1 MQSIASSLVA
11 AAVPTVAVPTTNP
24 ISTLA
29 SQQQSSREGL
39 ASSTVAHHTPPTAPL
54 PRHRRP
60 TSSSTARNHNNNCSL
75 SMKSMNTGS
84 FGGDTAGG
92 GLSDHSLTPRGF
104 AAVCV
109 LPCGLRASPPR
120 EVFRTNPT
128 SLLKLSQD
136 RPGSH
141 NGGLASS
148 SSLRSSPRPS
158 IGVVQSWFRNAHP
171 AEMINN
177 LRVLDCFPT
186 LLASGT
192 QHQQLCLD
200 TDKST
205 PPASPTTTPTSHQHC
220 HHNATA
226 SGDDAGSI
234 TVSPSTSFSLGGG
247 GATTR
252 GGTADQP
259 DLPHNKKNNTIMTT
273 TTTVGTGLHG
283 QVHVYTSGLPHSLR
297 KKHSHRQHQSSPS
310 AAFARPSSSST
321 FGQARPAPPTAA
333 RQEQEAPAS
342 TPRLPHGGGSSPR
355 SSASYSKGPHQHNN
369 HSMPPI
375 RASKPK
381 AEDFLPPTP
390 KLKSRRYVRQGSN
403 NYLVPSST
411 AAADFTTTA
420 SSPSSAGRPPLN
432 ADQILLHNNNGKDA
446 AAAVGTD
453 ELLSTQGNLIKL
465 MYRALQEAVA
475 APPTVVAVPHHH
487 HSGGSSEDDDNE
499 QWRRAELF
507 DELKVS
513 MDAYQKLQE
522 RHHLHQ
528 TLS

>member
-24 ISTLA
+24 IFTLA
-29 SQQQSSREGL
+29 SQHQSSGGEAL
-39 ASSTVAHHTPPTAPL
+39 ASSTIAQEHHTPPTAPL

-84 FGGDTAGG
+84 FGGDTVGG
-92 GLSDHSLTPRGF
+92 RLTDHSLTPRGF

-136 RPGSH
+136 RPGSQ
-141 NGGLASS
+141 GGLAS

-186 LLASGT
+186 LLTSGA

-205 PPASPTTTPTSHQHC
+205 PPASPTTTPTSHQHL

-247 GATTR
+247 VTAR
-252 GGTADQP
+252 GGTAVQP
-259 DLPHNKKNNTIMTT
+259 DLAHNKMNNTIITTT

-297 KKHSHRQHQSSPS
+297 EKHRHRQHHSSPS
-310 AAFARPSSSST
+310 AAFARPSSSSAT
-321 FGQARPAPPTAA
+321 FGQARPAPPAA
-333 RQEQEAPAS
+333 ASRQEQQQPQGS

-355 SSASYSKGPHQHNN
+355 SSASYSKGSHQHNN
-369 HSMPPI
+369 HSMPSI
-375 RASKPK
+375 RTSKPK

-390 KLKSRRYVRQGSN
+390 KLKSRRYVRQN
-403 NYLVPSST
+403 NHLVPSST

-420 SSPSSAGRPPLN
+420 SSPSSAARPPLN

-475 APPTVVAVPHHH
+475 APSTVVVPHH
-487 HSGGSSEDDDNE
+487 HSGGGSEDDDNE
-499 QWRRAELF
+499 QRRRAELF

-522 RHHLHQ
+522 RHHYQ
-528 TLS
+528 TES